1 MADQISDNALILNQ
15 PETPSYLQMDPKD
28 RDGFLFQLGTIA
40 DHPRILF
47 SEICDLLEPE
57 ISFKKLVSLL
67 EGKVPSVAETLESL
81 MEFLQAGRC
90 GILEKSISNGRLENS
105 RVILTGV
112 NSPRFWYWLIENT
125 WKNIKLSGAEPFP
138 TVEDF
143 GKKHKLPVE
152 LLQQLPLTDI
162 TTDLVNTYKNS
173 VVIFK
178 IDTGKNCSI
187 IITPASLPVMMDV
200 SRVRIRQTI
209 QKDSS
214 LQSAVSRMMG
224 VLETA
229 FKQSIARDEHDF
241 WNRLTNT
248 LIENRTRL
256 AEEKIT
262 TSIELFRS
270 ARIIRAFTENQMT
283 EMESMRKDE
292 EEKLSVM
299 KKLLL
304 SIAKKDG
311 FLVERKDFNDLF
323 KPYEEKWEDIRQV
336 FDERFL
342 KSNTKSGLPAV
353 ILLDNKYIY
362 RDNVYLLFKTEHD
375 VVSSE
380 LRKYYLKQFSLV
392 LRSNNRKKASVF
404 STLRV
409 FRTEVKQRIAE
420 NYQVM
425 NSLYSSPRL
434 VADGI
439 IHYGTK
445 VLKNTEMQ
453 RLRSVLDKY
462 FVPGSVKFK
471 EIDDLFNLHLS
482 QIFEQTFSQLS
493 LIRRFLMRVSGQYE
507 NYLNRYSPLN
517 QDSEREVI
525 QEEKKTPRKAR
536 KPVKTRTA
544 RKTRKPASVKK
555 TMKREEVITGRN
567 GNKQRNQKIPR
578 QGKILTREQQEKAWS
593 ELNDLTDKRK

>member
-1 MADQISDNALILNQ
+1 MADQISDNAPLLNQ

-40 DHPRILF
+40 DHPRTLF

-67 EGKVPSVAETLESL
+67 EGKVPAVTETLETL

-90 GILEKSISNGRLENS
+90 GILEKSISNGKLVNS
-105 RVILTGV
+105 RVILTEM
-112 NSPRFWYWLIENT
+112 NSPRFWYWIIENI
-125 WKNIKLSGAEPFP
+125 WKSIKLTSTDPFP

-143 GKKHKLPVE
+143 GKKHKFPVE

-162 TTDLVNTYKNS
+162 TTDLVNQYENR
-173 VVIFK
+173 VVVFN
-178 IDTGKNCSI
+178 IDNGKNYNI
-187 IITPASLPVMMDV
+187 IITPPSLPVLMKV
-200 SRVRIRQTI
+200 SRVRIRQAI
-209 QKDSS
+209 QKNSR
-214 LQSAVSRMMG
+214 LQATVSRMMG
-224 VLETA
+224 ELETA
-229 FKQSIARDEHDF
+229 FKQSISRDEHDF
-241 WNRLTNT
+241 WNRFTNT
-248 LIENRTRL
+248 LIENRKRL

-283 EMESMRKDE
+283 EMESIRKDE

-299 KKLLL
+299 KNLLL

-311 FLVERKDFNDLF
+311 FLVDRKDFNDFF
-323 KPYEEKWEDIRQV
+323 KPHEEKWEDIRQV

-342 KSNTKSGLPAV
+342 KSNTKSGLPTV

-392 LRSNNRKKASVF
+392 LRSNNRKKASIF
-404 STLRV
+404 SSLRV
-409 FRTEVKQRIAE
+409 FRIEVKQRIAE

-425 NSLYSSPRL
+425 NALYSSPRL

-445 VLKNTEMQ
+445 VLKNTKMQ

-462 FVPGSVKFK
+462 FVPGSVKFR

-493 LIRRFLMRVSGQYE
+493 FIRQFFMKVLGQYE
-507 NYLNRYSPLN
+507 SYLSRYSPLN
-517 QDSEREVI
+517 QNSEKEMI
-525 QEEKKTPRKAR
+525 QEEKKTSRKTR
-536 KPVKTRTA
+536 KPAKTRTV
-544 RKTRKPASVKK
+544 KKSRKPASVKK
-555 TMKREEVITGRN
+555 NMKQEKITA
-567 GNKQRNQKIPR
+567 NKDENKRKNQKTPR
-578 QGKILTREQQEKAWS
+578 QGKVLTREQQEKAWS
-593 ELNDLTDKRK
+593 ELHDLTDKKK